1 MSPEYLSL
9 FSKSSIPYS
18 LRDNNKLIQQK
29 MRTTTFGIK
38 SFSYY
43 GAHLWNS
50 LPVDK
55 KSAVTLGNFET
66 LVKNWQGPS
75 CHCSVCQLIIWIRI
89 FTVVVLIFITFF
101 MLFFCILS
109 ISRGYLT
116 PKIRN
121 TPTIHP
127 RYGVSF
133 EGLSS
138 DYSWL
143 SFLCVLFDVVLYM
156 TTISKVYSFNFNDI
170 HVSNI
175 CFNDACLHTL
185 STVISIEVNCVKY
198 IHIYFF
204 FTQNRGLSWG
214 RLCRCSW
221 HRGLS

>member
-1 MSPEYLSL
+1 MIPSWYGNNFHITGPLWGQSHLSCAIFKWYMSPEYLSL

-50 LPVDK
+50 LPVDIK
-55 KSAVTLGNFET
+55 NAVTLGNFKT

-89 FTVVVLIFITFF
+89 FTLVVLISITVF
-101 MLFFCILS
+101 MLFFSILS
-109 ISRGYLT
+109 ISRDYLT

-127 RYGVSF
+127 
-133 EGLSS
+133 
-138 DYSWL
+138 
-143 SFLCVLFDVVLYM
+143 
-156 TTISKVYSFNFNDI
+156 
-170 HVSNI
+170 
-175 CFNDACLHTL
+175 
-185 STVISIEVNCVKY
+185 
-198 IHIYFF
+198 
-204 FTQNRGLSWG
+204 
-214 RLCRCSW
+214 
-221 HRGLS
+221 